1 MMMMEEEEDF
11 DGTLFTLTDEEGN
24 EHEFELLDSMEY
36 GDEVY
41 VALVPVY
48 DQPED
53 VVEADGELVILQ
65 MVEDEEGEGFIQ
77 IEDEDTF
84 NKVAAEFEKRLS
96 DEYEITD

>member
-1 MMMMEEEEDF
+1 MMEEEEDF

>member
-1 MMMMEEEEDF
+1 MMEEDF
-11 DGTLFTLTDEEGN
+11 DGTLFTLTDEEGT

-36 GDEVY
+36 GDDVY

-48 DQPED
+48 DQPEEL
-53 VVEADGELVILQ
+53 VESDGELVILQ

-77 IEDEDTF
+77 IEDENIF

-96 DEYEITD
+96 DEYEIIE

>member
-1 MMMMEEEEDF
+1 MIMLEEEF

-48 DQPED
+48 EKPEEL
-53 VVEADGELVILQ
+53 VENDGELVILQ

-96 DEYEITD
+96 DEYEITE